1 MGRVCRDDAD
11 WSDYL
16 DSLCGT
22 ATSESDYRETP
33 GTQIEGWMPSRCQP
47 FLERDGFD
55 TREPFDRNDHRGR

>member
-1 MGRVCRDDAD
+1 MMQH

-33 GTQIEGWMPSRCQP
+33 GTQIEG
-47 FLERDGFD
+47 
-55 TREPFDRNDHRGR
+55 